1 MKEFEDKTYNTRD
14 EHGNVKTGKKNVTTN
29 NVKRGFGSTTVGH
42 LFGSY
47 KYEGAPYDN
56 QHNMEKNEKINHK
69 AKIIKPFVGSSNPH
83 ATFTPHYQTYHLEG
97 EAYQPKNDDEQY
109 RNKTSQKWTS
119 NNPNKKGFY
128 GTFTEFPKYIENG

>member
-1 MKEFEDKTYNTRD
+1 MTALSLPQLSAAEDSIQLKPNAVREAKSMGHLRLRVTYNFS
-14 EHGNVKTGKKNVTTN
+14 N
-29 NVKRGFGSTTVGH
+29 
-42 LFGSY
+42 
-47 KYEGAPYDN
+47 
-56 QHNMEKNEKINHK
+56 NHK
-69 AKIIKPFVGSSNPH
+69 AKINKPFVGSSNPH

-109 RNKTSQKWTS
+109 RNKTSQKWTY